1 MTAQAQEQATPA
13 PAGDDADLLP
23 ALDQIFAETV
33 ALFQRLRAVAPLM
46 HAHDELGQNEC
57 TVLQGLARDGSRSVA
72 DIGNDCDIHRNQAQ
86 KLVKALEKRGL
97 VQMIDDPENKR
108 TKLTELSDSGREL
121 VRSLDRREVEL
132 LSSLPLAA
140 TPADL
145 RSAAAALAAV
155 RQALSDQEWRKL
167 LGNGTG
173 S

>member
-121 VRSLDRREVEL
+121 VRSLERREVEL

>member
-46 HAHDELGQNEC
+46 HLHDELGQDEC

>member
-46 HAHDELGQNEC
+46 HLHDELGQDEC

-72 DIGNDCDIHRNQAQ
+72 DIGNDCDIPRNHAQ

-97 VQMIDDPENKR
+97 VQMVDDPENKR
-108 TKLTELSDSGREL
+108 TKLAELSDSGREL

-167 LGNGTG
+167 LGNGTA

>member
-46 HAHDELGQNEC
+46 HLHDELGQDEC

-86 KLVKALEKRGL
+86 KLVKALEKQGL

-108 TKLTELSDSGREL
+108 TKLAELSDSGREL
-121 VRSLDRREVEL
+121 VRSLERREVEL

-167 LGNGTG
+167 LGNGTA

>member
-167 LGNGTG
+167 LGDGTA

>member
-46 HAHDELGQNEC
+46 HLHDELGQDEC

-97 VQMIDDPENKR
+97 VQMVDDPENKR
-108 TKLTELSDSGREL
+108 TKLAELSDSGREL
-121 VRSLDRREVEL
+121 VRSLERREVEL

>member
-108 TKLTELSDSGREL
+108 TKLAELSDSGREL
-121 VRSLDRREVEL
+121 VRSLERREVEL